1 MAIHPRAA
9 LRRLLLAV
17 LFAVPWTAAAQQPG
31 SLPSQPHLLVKGQA
45 ERKVKPDRFSIDLL
59 LQETDMDAAAAR
71 ARVQA
76 HARQVVEAM
85 KASGALAETIDAS
98 TLSIAPHHE
107 YVENRQVFRGTRVS
121 RTIRGSFGSTA
132 GLRGFLGQL
141 QTSDALQV
149 SGMRTG
155 YSGAGPLRAR
165 LKADAATQARRS
177 AEGLASAYGT
187 RVSGLY
193 TISDV
198 APGFAYGV
206 QAGTWPSNDRHDDAP
221 ASPPA
226 PAPVADIGAVVVSGS
241 RIDPEV
247 LESGTLTFTEN
258 VYAIFL
264 IE

>member
-1 MAIHPRAA
+1 MNINLQSAFC
-9 LRRLLLAV
+9 RLLLAM
-17 LFAVPWTAAAQQPG
+17 LLASPWLASAQQAG
-31 SLPSQPHLLVKGQA
+31 SVPSQPHLLVKGQA
-45 ERKVKPDRFSIDLL
+45 EHKVKPDRFSIDLL
-59 LQETDMDAAAAR
+59 LQETDMDADAAR

-76 HARQVVEAM
+76 NARRVVEAM

-107 YVENRQVFRGTRVS
+107 YDERKQVFRGTRVS
-121 RTIRGSFGSTA
+121 RNIRGAFGSTD
-132 GLRGFLGQL
+132 GLRRLLGQL
-141 QTSDALQV
+141 QTSEALQV
-149 SGMRTG
+149 SGMRSG

-165 LKADAATQARRS
+165 LKAEAAGQARRS
-177 AEGLASAYGT
+177 AEGLARAYGT
-187 RVSGLY
+187 RIAGLY

-198 APGFAYGV
+198 APSFAYGV
-206 QAGTWPSNDRHDDAP
+206 HAGTWPAAADGPTFQQPAP
-221 ASPPA
+221 

-264 IE
+264 IAE